1 MLETQREPVPR
12 TDDGELETAL
22 AFLSFARSCVLKKVD
37 GLSEE
42 QLRRR
47 FVVSDTTLLG
57 LVQHLADGERYWF
70 AHTLAGDPAYAD
82 VDFSMVV
89 PPERSADEVIA
100 DFRAA
105 IAESDAH
112 IAAAGGP
119 EALTKRPIDDG
130 PKTLRWVLAH
140 VTGETTRHAG
150 HADILRELL
159 DGTTGR

>member
-1 MLETQREPVPR
+1 MLESQREPVPR
-12 TDDGELETAL
+12 DDDGELQTAL
-22 AFLSFARSCVLKKVD
+22 AFLSFARACVLKKVE
-37 GLSEE
+37 GLGDEA
-42 QLRRR
+42 LRRR

-89 PPERSADEVIA
+89 PPERPADEVIA
-100 DFRAA
+100 DYRSA

-112 IAAAGGP
+112 VAAAGGP
-119 EALTKRPIDDG
+119 DTLTARPIDDA

-140 VTGETTRHAG
+140 VTSETARHAG

-159 DGTTGR
+159 DGVTGR